1 MPNLESPGSEFF
13 YFGLDPENPE
23 IPGFGVV
30 IRKQGKNPKKSR
42 DQNLENPGDRDLD
55 LKIPKKFF
63 RDFLS
68 SAYRFSS
75 WDGISRQKPTSE
87 LYNINTFKI
96 LFGQTENP
104 NIENFQGDG
113 FRSRK
118 EIETHK
124 TFTIH
129 LQKRKSLIS
138 QDIALKFIIAREHV
152 LNIKIYDFR
161 EANNWFEHF
170 EIK

>member
-1 MPNLESPGSEFF
+1 M
-13 YFGLDPENPE
+13 
-23 IPGFGVV
+23 
-30 IRKQGKNPKKSR
+30 
-42 DQNLENPGDRDLD
+42 
-55 LKIPKKFF
+55 
-63 RDFLS
+63 
-68 SAYRFSS
+68 
-75 WDGISRQKPTSE
+75 
-87 LYNINTFKI
+87 
-96 LFGQTENP
+96 FGQTENP

-138 QDIALKFIIAREHV
+138 QDIALKFTIAREHV